1 MAIELPPNH
10 DVIWQ
15 PQKGSQELAINCPA
29 NVILYAG
36 TRGGGKTDVQIM
48 RVRRSVGI
56 GYGRYFRSLIVD
68 TQISA
73 LDDIVNKTKKYF
85 PRFNDG
91 AKFLASKGEY
101 KWVWKTGEELLLRA
115 IRSMEDYEKLHG
127 SEFCFI
133 GINEL
138 SKHPTPALLDLL
150 SSLNRSSFVPEE
162 NPLPDGTILP
172 EIPLCIFLTTNP
184 SGVGRNWI
192 KKRYIDASESGEI
205 LKSSVEILNP
215 RTQEVEEI
223 STTQCHIFS
232 SWAENKKLSPK
243 YIVDLYKIKDPV
255 KRRAWLFGDWDAG
268 VDGGMFDD
276 VWDSFVHVVKPF
288 NIPSTGTIDRCF
300 DWGSS
305 APFSVGWYW
314 TSDGSDIVLANGRL
328 MSTVK
333 GDTFRIGEWYGAD
346 PDDPN
351 KGLFMKNENIAK
363 GIIEREL
370 KWGIYGRVRAG
381 AADNAIWNIQSGI
394 SIAGDMLK
402 PVRLDDGTI
411 RQGVAWSRSD
421 KSAGSRVGGWVAVRE
436 FLSNSFKPPTGVREK
451 AGLFVFSTCK
461 DFIEIFPTLP
471 RDPKNLDDL
480 DTDSCDHIADELRYK
495 ILSTATGAR
504 FGKTKGV

>member
-1 MAIELPPNH
+1 MQLEPN
-10 DVIWQ
+10 
-15 PQKGSQELAINCPA
+15 QKLVWEAQEGSQRLAMSCPS
-29 NVILYAG
+29 NTILYHG

-48 RVRRSVGI
+48 RFRQTVGR
-56 GYGRYFRSLIVD
+56 GYGIFWRGLIID
-68 TQISA
+68 TQLSS
-73 LDDIVNKTKKYF
+73 LDDIIGKTKKYF
-85 PRFNDG
+85 LQFNDG

-115 IRSMEDYEKLHG
+115 IRSMDDYDKLHG
-127 SEFCFI
+127 SEFPFI
-133 GINEL
+133 GVNEV
-138 SKHPTPALLDLL
+138 SKQPTPVIVDLL

-162 NPLPDGTILP
+162 NPLSDGTILP
-172 EIPLCIFLTTNP
+172 EIPMCQFYTSNP
-184 SGVGRNWI
+184 SGVGRNWL
-192 KKRYIDASESGEI
+192 KKRFIDASISGEI
-205 LKSSVEILNP
+205 LKTTVEILNP
-215 RTQEVEEI
+215 RTQEVEPI
-223 STTQCHIFS
+223 TTTQCHIFS
-232 SWAENKKLSPK
+232 TWAENKKLSPK
-243 YIVDLYKIKDPV
+243 YIVDLYKIKDPA

-288 NIPSTGTIDRCF
+288 NIPNAGTIDRCF

-333 GDTFRIGEWYGAD
+333 GDVFRIGEWYGCD
-346 PDDPN
+346 PDDTN
-351 KGLFMKNENIAK
+351 KGLYMKNEMISK

-370 KWGIYGRVRAG
+370 KMGIYGRVRAG

-411 RQGVAWSRSD
+411 RQGVAWARSD
-421 KSAGSRVGGWVAVRE
+421 KSAGSRVGGWIAVRE
-436 FLSNSFKPPTGVREK
+436 FLSNSFKPPTGIREK
-451 AGLFVFSTCK
+451 AGLFVFNTCK

-471 RDPKNLDDL
+471 RDSKNLDDL

-504 FGKTKGV
+504 FGKTKGA